1 MWRSSLGRTG
11 FQRMMLFWERWHPV
25 NAVQLIEL
33 EGEIDA
39 RSLRCAAERLLKQLE
54 SAFSGGA
61 WRLGFGGEA
70 PNFGSV
76 VQDDASVFQTD
87 QDLALF
93 VTKLMNQPFSDTE
106 LPIRVGVVKLREGT
120 IVWLCYRHASADA
133 RSISML
139 LGHLL
144 KQLSTPQ
151 DDLSISLRK
160 SDCPIE
166 TILPGM
172 NLRQKLL
179 GRIKRAGLSLLT
191 LQKSARRPLI
201 ASGGYRMSFQ
211 IHGTLLPL
219 SALLGVAA
227 KTKATVGELLTAAL
241 LEWLQ
246 KKGGGSRGRPW
257 AANRSVSVLA
267 DLTSRMDA
275 EWKHVFGQYI
285 CPLTILDH
293 GRPALFAELLGV
305 VGTQLKSRQ
314 TIEVGIQNL
323 DAMAINSFHV
333 ARISRFLPQWFV
345 QWEQNFL
352 FPIGGAVSNVN
363 LNMMLP
369 EKNHKIPV
377 RRYLRATC
385 ATPFAPV
392 IVCLTTHKNAC
403 TLTSTNFEASCTR
416 DEKHDLGQHLL
427 DRLFGK

>member
-25 NAVQLIEL
+25 NAVQFIEL

-120 IVWLCYRHASADA
+120 IVWLCYRHAIADA

-144 KQLSTPQ
+144 EQLSTPQ

-275 EWKHVFGQYI
+275 EWKHVFGQSI

-323 DAMAINSFHV
+323 DGMAINSFHV
-333 ARISRFLPQWFV
+333 ARPL
-345 QWEQNFL
+345 
-352 FPIGGAVSNVN
+352 AVSTAV
-363 LNMMLP
+363 
-369 EKNHKIPV
+369 
-377 RRYLRATC
+377 
-385 ATPFAPV
+385 
-392 IVCLTTHKNAC
+392 VCTMGTELSVPNRGC
-403 TLTSTNFEASCTR
+403 CFQREP
-416 DEKHDLGQHLL
+416 KHDAA
-427 DRLFGK
+427 